1 MTRAAHE
8 NGSDQVTGEARS
20 RGVMTDEERALLL
33 ELLCASR
40 DAFLSELR
48 RVSPDDW
55 AARHRDGQ
63 WSIAQCAEHVV
74 VSEEAL
80 RRLVREQILTSPAS
94 PDKASAVQGKD
105 GIVVQAMRDRSQRTK
120 TSTLLEPTGRWPHRA
135 ALIEQFE
142 KERSATIAYVRSTCD
157 RLHAHTSAIQP
168 FGDLDAF
175 QWLLLL
181 AAHTTRHVA
190 QIEEVR
196 SALRLQTNR

>member
-8 NGSDQVTGEARS
+8 NGSDHVTGEARS
-20 RGVMTDEERALLL
+20 RGVMTAEERALLL

-48 RVSPDDW
+48 TVSPDDW
-55 AARHRDGQ
+55 ARNRDGE

-74 VSEEAL
+74 VSEEVL
-80 RRLVREQILTSPAS
+80 RRLVRERILTAPAS
-94 PDKASAVQGKD
+94 PEKAAAVQGKD
-105 GIVVQAMRDRSQRTK
+105 GIVVQTMRDRSQRTK
-120 TSTLLEPTGRWPHRA
+120 TSALLEPAGRWPHRA
-135 ALIEQFE
+135 ALIERFE

-157 RLHAHTSAIQP
+157 LLHAHTSAIHP

-196 SALRLQTNR
+196 SALRVQTNR